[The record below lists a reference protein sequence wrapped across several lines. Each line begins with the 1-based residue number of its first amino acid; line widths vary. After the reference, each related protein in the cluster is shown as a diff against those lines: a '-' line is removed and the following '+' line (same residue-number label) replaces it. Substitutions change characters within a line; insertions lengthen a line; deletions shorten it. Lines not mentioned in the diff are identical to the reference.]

1 MVAQSPITIMVNI
14 IVRLKPVATI
24 VMEALNRTIIMGNT
38 TVRHKGLVTIAI
50 VILMVAQS
58 PITIMVNIIVRL
70 KPVATIVMEALS
82 LITIMGSIIA
92 AHKIA
97 ILIRT
102 TTSIITMVDT
112 GQIRVVRTVDPTQIT
127 ILAAIHT
134 TITATITVSLK

>member
-1 MVAQSPITIMVNI
+1 
-14 IVRLKPVATI
+14 
-24 VMEALNRTIIMGNT
+24 
-38 TVRHKGLVTIAI
+38 
-50 VILMVAQS
+50 MVAQS